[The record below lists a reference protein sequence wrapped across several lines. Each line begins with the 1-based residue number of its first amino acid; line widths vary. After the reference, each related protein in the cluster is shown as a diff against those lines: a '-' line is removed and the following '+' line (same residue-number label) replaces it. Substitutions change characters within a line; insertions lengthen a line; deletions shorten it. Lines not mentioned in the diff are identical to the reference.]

1 MEVIL
6 KHIIG
11 FALVAVFIFAAGVSA
26 QQWSDAQKEVWAG
39 VEAYWAV
46 GMSDNPMDFLNYFD
60 DSYYGWSY
68 EYGAPGTKADVQ
80 KALSYW
86 TKKGKTKYY
95 TITPA
100 RIWVNGN
107 FAYVHYYYTQV
118 TESNDGKSNTER
130 GRWTDILMKKG
141 DKWLL
146 VGDHG
151 GEIKSND

>member
-11 FALVAVFIFAAGVSA
+11 FALAAVFIFAASVSA

-39 VEAYWAV
+39 VETYWAA
-46 GMSDNPMDFLNYFD
+46 GLSDNAMDFLNYFD
-60 DSYYGWSY
+60 DSYNGWSY
-68 EYGAPGTKADVQ
+68 DNEAPSTKADVQ
-80 KALSYW
+80 KSLSYW
-86 TKKGKTKYY
+86 TKKGKVVYY
-95 TITPA
+95 IITPA

-118 TESNDGKSNTER
+118 REGNDGKPSTEK
-130 GRWTDILMKKG
+130 GRWTDIVMKKG
-141 DKWLL
+141 DKWVL

-151 GEIKSND
+151 GEIDDD